1 MSSELL
7 RANIEALRKQAN
19 WLERSFNQCSAI
31 GIKTEYSSAEFDSFE
46 TLSGRF
52 ARSIDFLV
60 RKTLRSLDDVEFE
73 SQGTLVDVVNNAHKR
88 GLFKDINDMTAMRDL
103 RNDLVHEYL
112 DEDLKSSFGELL
124 ELTPKLLDIMSDTI
138 RYSAKYL
145 KGMAEQ

>member
-88 GLFKDINDMTAMRDL
+88 GLFKDINDMTAMRESKE
-103 RNDLVHEYL
+103 RSRPRV
-112 DEDLKSSFGELL
+112 S
-124 ELTPKLLDIMSDTI
+124 
-138 RYSAKYL
+138 
-145 KGMAEQ
+145 